1 MLINRSLTMGYLSN
15 IIITVNASIISA
27 TGYLSYK
34 HWNDRWDRRL
44 VSAAS
49 VTIFALISG
58 QGLVLKLIDSFVELD
73 LISKFK
79 VTYIKSNE
87 NFNVIHIINHSNK
100 IYDT

>member
-1 MLINRSLTMGYLSN
+1 MDHLTNILLI
-15 IIITVNASIISA
+15 VNASIISA

-58 QGLVLKLIDSFVELD
+58 QGLVLKLIDSFIELD